1 MEVVYA
7 RSMTFR
13 KAREMDKHPLAA
25 ARIRMRYLN
34 EEIDNYLQ
42 YDDPVALFWA
52 CEALEEICYLIKHS
66 TQDYSRK
73 PSKNTITQDHIDR
86 AEEYPIENLIEFR
99 NGKAL
104 AFCHQ
109 DRIPTLSLWKGKNK
123 ARCFACNKSFGPIN
137 VLMERDKMSF
147 LDAVRALI

>member
-1 MEVVYA
+1 MEVGYP

-25 ARIRMRYLN
+25 ARIRMRFLH
-34 EEIDNYLQ
+34 EEVDRLLQ
-42 YDDPVALFWA
+42 FKDDVATYWA
-52 CEALEEICYLIKHS
+52 IEALEEICYLIKHS
-66 TQDYSRK
+66 TQDTSVT
-73 PSKNTITQDHIDR
+73 PSKNTITQAHIDR
-86 AEEYPIENLIEFR
+86 ADAYPIENLIEFR

-104 AFCHQ
+104 AFCHE
-109 DRIPTLSLWKGKNK
+109 DRVPTLSLWKGKNK